1 MNRPPGAIFAIPED
15 GADGCLVGIIES
27 LPGKPLDSSEIT
39 PEPDE
44 WCRRD
49 PRAPRTGSSPAV
61 SAAILDEAELMSELQ
76 QRSRSVALHAQPL
89 VLPVFDQV
97 TTLSKFLCLGM
108 SLPDVI
114 VATSVNAAVAIKRPD
129 IGSLNLRRERRD
141 LAIHRQLDHVHR
153 RRVSPLLA

>member
-1 MNRPPGAIFAIPED
+1 MN
-15 GADGCLVGIIES
+15 
-27 LPGKPLDSSEIT
+27 
-39 PEPDE
+39 
-44 WCRRD
+44 
-49 PRAPRTGSSPAV
+49 
-61 SAAILDEAELMSELQ
+61 AAILDEAELMSELQ

-129 IGSLNLRRERRD
+129 IGSLNLRRD
-141 LAIHRQLDHVHR
+141 F
-153 RRVSPLLA
+153 P